1 MMLNSLDRRWNPM
14 FGTSLILA
22 PLLQAVSTFF
32 WNGGEYGVTG
42 GTILIFSMIFWIP
55 ALLFLFCL
63 VASKKSTYAAWGF
76 LIAVYGFISGVNFGF
91 LGVLTE
97 AFSVSHE
104 RYILD
109 LDKYPVSANLLLFQS
124 GPLAPLSLLVLGL
137 VMFFTKVVD
146 WKIAMLITL
155 GAILFPLSRIS
166 RVDLIAHI
174 ADVVQLIPMAVLG
187 VELMKNRKVSG

>member
-1 MMLNSLDRRWNPM
+1 
-14 FGTSLILA
+14 
-22 PLLQAVSTFF
+22 
-32 WNGGEYGVTG
+32 
-42 GTILIFSMIFWIP
+42 
-55 ALLFLFCL
+55 
-63 VASKKSTYAAWGF
+63 
-76 LIAVYGFISGVNFGF
+76 
-91 LGVLTE
+91 
-97 AFSVSHE
+97 
-104 RYILD
+104 
-109 LDKYPVSANLLLFQS
+109 LLFQS

-166 RVDLIAHI
+166 RVDLISHI